1 MFTNLRY
8 PTKQQGLIWLRRRQK
23 EKPSVIA
30 KDMKVS
36 RPFVTMAQKR
46 AESRI
51 DKLLQHAASINRV
64 KIDHLNA
71 QYGIAKGYCYTH
83 DAATYIVYSPKIG
96 LRTWYVHKG
105 DCGTCGILDQ
115 CRNTLQT
122 LGEEWEIP
130 LPEDK
135 PPTDLAV
142 YLFDIIE
149 RRLKWE

>member
-64 KIDHLNA
+64 KIEHLNA
-71 QYGIAKGYCYTH
+71 KYGIVKGYCHTH
-83 DAATYIVYSPKIG
+83 DATTYIVYSPTIG

-105 DCGTCGILDQ
+105 DCGTCEILDQ

-130 LPEDK
+130 LPDDK
-135 PPTDLAV
+135 PPTELAN
-142 YLFDIIE
+142 YLFGIIL